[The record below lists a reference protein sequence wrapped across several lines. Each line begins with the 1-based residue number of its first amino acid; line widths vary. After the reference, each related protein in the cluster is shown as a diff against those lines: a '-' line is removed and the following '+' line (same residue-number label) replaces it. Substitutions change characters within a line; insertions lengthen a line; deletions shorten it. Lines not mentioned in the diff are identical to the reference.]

1 MKAMDRTFAMLIDGA
16 AVAGAGN
23 FPVINP
29 ATGRPFAH
37 CPHADRALLDRAVAA
52 GVAAFPRWAATPV
65 DDRAALVA
73 RLADALATR
82 ADEFAALLTAEQG
95 KPLAQAGHEVAG
107 AVETLRAFAAM
118 RPESRVL
125 RDDGRARIVEHRTP
139 LGVVAAIVP
148 WNYPLLLLM
157 NKIGP
162 GLVAGN
168 CIVAKPA
175 PTTPLTA
182 LLFGEI
188 CRELLPPGVV
198 NIICDRN
205 DLGDAL
211 TGHSD
216 IAMLSFTGSTATGRK
231 VMAAGAQA
239 IRRVSLELGGN
250 DAAIVLD
257 DADPVVAARRIFAGA
272 MMNAGQVCVAIKR
285 AYVPETMMEPFC
297 DELVRLAQAHVV
309 DNGAR
314 QGAQMGPLQ
323 NAAQYEKVKAL
334 LAETAEQGRVLAGG
348 AAIDR
353 PGYFIAPTIVRDL
366 PDDARLVREEQFG
379 PVLPVLSY
387 SDIDEAVARADAG
400 VYGLGGSVWG
410 HDVDRAAQVAMRMGS
425 GTVWINQHAALDA
438 AIPFRGARQSG
449 MGGDL
454 GQDGLHEY
462 TQAHIVNIALGRGV

>member
-1 MKAMDRTFAMLIDGA
+1 MKAMDRTFSMLIDGA
-16 AVAGAGN
+16 AVAGAGT
-23 FPVINP
+23 FAVINP
-29 ATGRPFAH
+29 ATGQPFAQ
-37 CPHADRALLDRAVAA
+37 CPYADQALLDRAVAA
-52 GVAAFPRWAATPV
+52 GVAAFPGWAATPV
-65 DDRAALVA
+65 DDRAALVM
-73 RLADALATR
+73 RLADALAAR
-82 ADEFAALLTAEQG
+82 SDEFAALLTAEQG
-95 KPLAQAGHEVAG
+95 KPLAQAGYEVAG

-125 RDDGRARIVEHRTP
+125 RDDGQARIVEHRTP

-148 WNYPLLLLM
+148 WNYPLILLM

-211 TGHSD
+211 TGHPD

-285 AYVPETMMEPFC
+285 AYVPETMMDPFC
-297 DELVRLAQAHVV
+297 DELVRLAQAHIV
-309 DNGAR
+309 DDGAR

-334 LAETAEQGRVLAGG
+334 LAETAELGRVTW
-348 AAIDR
+348 
-353 PGYFIAPTIVRDL
+353 GYV
-366 PDDARLVREEQFG
+366 
-379 PVLPVLSY
+379 
-387 SDIDEAVARADAG
+387 VA
-400 VYGLGGSVWG
+400 W
-410 HDVDRAAQVAMRMGS
+410 
-425 GTVWINQHAALDA
+425 
-438 AIPFRGARQSG
+438 
-449 MGGDL
+449 
-454 GQDGLHEY
+454 
-462 TQAHIVNIALGRGV
+462 